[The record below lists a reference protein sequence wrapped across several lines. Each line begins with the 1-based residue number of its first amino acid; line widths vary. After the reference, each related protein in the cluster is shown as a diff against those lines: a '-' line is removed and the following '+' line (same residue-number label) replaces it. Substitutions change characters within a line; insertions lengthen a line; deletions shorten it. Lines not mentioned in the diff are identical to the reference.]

1 MSIPANFVAPNLPIP
16 AEEYDKSEE
25 QRYRN
30 ILRLYFNLLDN
41 ANFVN
46 NEQVSTTQTLN
57 WLNTW
62 A

>member
-1 MSIPANFVAPNLPIP
+1 MSIPVNFVAPNLPIP
-16 AEEYDKSEE
+16 PEDYNKSEE

-41 ANFVN
+41 TNYVN